1 MKSNKNAKTT
11 STFLDNYS
19 VTNNWK
25 LIYIIVGAILAL
37 SLIVYCVFGLNL
49 NYEFTGGTQLS
60 VQIGAHEETGHDAIC
75 DQIESYLSSK
85 NISIVSKQYQGSFD
99 SKTVIYTYQDVNGYT
114 KDQMTNLN
122 NEIREEI
129 NKRYNTS
136 SAYVE
141 LGDSYDITRDTIS
154 TSSSMPKS
162 INILSAAILVFVA
175 TVSVI
180 YFCIRFSVAAGL
192 SSILGTAVSI
202 LLTFGLLVL
211 TRIPVGI
218 SFYIS
223 LFVVL
228 LTTVYNN
235 GIYFDEVK
243 QNFKDPALT
252 AKNNLEI
259 ANMSLKNLFARTA
272 FIFATAVVLIL
283 FCSILLF
290 SNWFFGCISLL
301 VAVICSFFANF
312 FIVPSFWTLIAKQ
325 RKLVKPDV
333 SAVAATND
341 EDNDAPV
348 IEVND

>member
-1 MKSNKNAKTT
+1 MKSNKNLKQT
-11 STFLDNYS
+11 SNFLDSYS
-19 VTNNWK
+19 VTKNWK
-25 LIYIIVGAILAL
+25 IIYIVVGAILAL
-37 SLIVYCVFGLNL
+37 SLIFYCIFGLNL

-60 VQIGAHEETGHDAIC
+60 VQIGAHEQTEHNKIC
-75 DQIESYLSSK
+75 NEIEEILSSK
-85 NISIVSKQYQGSFD
+85 KIAVFSKQFQGSFD
-99 SKTVIYTYQDVNGYT
+99 SKTVIYSYKDVAGYS
-114 KDQMTNLN
+114 KDQMTSLN
-122 NEIREEI
+122 NEIREKI
-129 NKRYNTS
+129 NAEYNTS
-136 SAYVE
+136 SSYVN
-141 LGDSYDITRDTIS
+141 LGDSYDITRDTIR
-154 TSSSMPKS
+154 TSSSLPKS

-180 YFCIRFSVAAGL
+180 YFCIRFSIASGL
-192 SSILGTAVSI
+192 ASILGTAVAV

-252 AKNNLEI
+252 AKDNLEI
-259 ANMSLKNLFARTA
+259 ANMSIKNLFARTI
-272 FIFATAVVLIL
+272 FIAIVCVAIILI
-283 FCSILLF
+283 CSILLF

-301 VAVICSFFANF
+301 VAVVCSFFANF

-325 RKLVKPDV
+325 RKLIKPDM
-333 SAVAATND
+333 AAIATND
-341 EDNDAPV
+341 EDENAPV